1 MLYICEL
8 HNTREIEKL
17 KRAEFI
23 QWCTGILHY
32 NAIDLLKYNS
42 LHYTQ
47 YCHHEYVNLT
57 STLYTLY
64 QGFGIEMSEL
74 EWFWNLAL
82 RGVNVYW
89 MQVRVFLPGM
99 E

>member
-1 MLYICEL
+1 MNQHTFVFFILYICEL

-23 QWCTGILHY
+23 QWCTGILYY

-57 STLYTLY
+57 STLCTLY
-64 QGFGIEMSEL
+64 LSGSGIEGGG
-74 EWFWNLAL
+74 L
-82 RGVNVYW
+82 RWDSGL
-89 MQVRVFLPGM
+89 Q
-99 E
+99 